1 MDPES
6 TLLSELRY
14 RQILYDLSYMWNLK
28 KKIFFFFKP
37 QLHRYRE
44 MIGGCQ
50 RKGVQDGRNA

>member
-6 TLLSELRY
+6 TLLSELSKI
-14 RQILYDLSYMWNLK
+14 QILYDLSYMWNLK

-37 QLHRYRE
+37 ELHREE

-50 RKGVQDGRNA
+50 RQGVQDGRNA